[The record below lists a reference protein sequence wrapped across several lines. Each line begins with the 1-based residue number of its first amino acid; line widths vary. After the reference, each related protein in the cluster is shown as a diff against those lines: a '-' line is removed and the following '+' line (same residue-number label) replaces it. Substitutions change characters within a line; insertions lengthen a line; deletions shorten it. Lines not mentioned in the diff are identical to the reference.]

1 MRKPMLT
8 FWRLTV
14 PLALLLTFMAGG
26 CKDDESGSAAVSGSV
41 SVQGASAADVIVEL
55 YDLPSLQDN
64 NTWTTLAAQSSVG
77 FPYRVQAIFD
87 WRAAAQSLRA
97 RTTTGGGGAFE
108 LSGVPDG
115 RYVIIARKSS
125 FGWSAPRVIELRGQ
139 AVSAGT
145 LTLFPE
151 TVLEN
156 GTAISENTTWLT
168 GRHYVVEQMLIVE
181 EGAALT
187 IEPGAVVRFGDR
199 GNMNVFGEVI
209 ATGTSD
215 SYVIFTSDQG
225 NPQAFD
231 WYYVYV
237 AQGAR
242 PPVFRYC
249 SFRYCDA
256 AIVSATGGGIVEN
269 CYFAVVGSQAI
280 TLTGSRAAPTDS
292 VLVRRNVV
300 NNVPVGMEIQQTIT
314 SPLVVEHNGLFDCSV
329 FGMVL
334 DSIYTG
340 DIYCNWFHNC
350 GRSDTLPG
358 PVTGVISM
366 AHTRNTEFHRNYFQL
381 SWYALSLGSKVD
393 SSTHIHSN
401 SFFRI
406 NRVMNVATT
415 PQRYGPSFPTFRGN
429 SIELCDRYNIF
440 MHSCQVNTE
449 QIQAPDNYWG
459 TASESAIRS
468 RFNDCQNDPTCPCI
482 MYQPY
487 LSAPPGSGVGICED

>member
-1 MRKPMLT
+1 MRKPITTLL
-8 FWRLTV
+8 RLTM
-14 PLALLLTFMAGG
+14 PLLLLLYVGG
-26 CKDDESGSAAVSGSV
+26 CKDDEPGTAAVSGNV
-41 SVQGASAADVIVEL
+41 NVQGGSAENVTVDL

-64 NTWTTLAAQSSVG
+64 NTWTTLAAQPSVG
-77 FPYRVQAIFD
+77 FPYRVQAVFD
-87 WRAAAQSLRA
+87 WRVMAQSLRA
-97 RTTTGGGGAFE
+97 RTTTGGGGAF
-108 LSGVPDG
+108 GFNGIPDG

-125 FGWSAPRVIELRGQ
+125 FGWSALRMIELRGQ

-145 LTLFPE
+145 LTLYPE

-156 GTAISENTTWLT
+156 GTSITENTTWLAE
-168 GRHYVVEQMLIVE
+168 RHYVVEQMLIVE
-181 EGAALT
+181 QGATLT

-199 GNMNVFGEVI
+199 GSMNVFGELI
-209 ATGTSD
+209 AVGTPD
-215 SYVIFTSDQG
+215 AHVTFTSDQG

-242 PPVFRYC
+242 PPVFRFC
-249 SFRYCDA
+249 SFRYSDA
-256 AIVSATGGGIVEN
+256 AIVSATGGGTVEH
-269 CYFAVVGSQAI
+269 CHFATVGSQAI

-300 NNVPVGMEIQQTIT
+300 DKVPVGMDIQQTIT
-314 SPLVVEHNGLFDCSV
+314 SPLVVEHNGFFDCSV

-366 AHTRNTEFHRNYFQL
+366 AHTRNTEIHRNYFQL

-429 SIELCDRYNIF
+429 KIELCDRYNIF
-440 MHSCQVNTE
+440 MHSCQVNT
-449 QIQAPDNYWG
+449 QPIYAPDNYWG

-482 MYQPY
+482 VYQPY
-487 LSAPPGSGVGICED
+487 LSAPQTGGVGICED